1 LGRGPQSNLRTGPLR
16 SRDNGRTG
24 TSGEVRGAECSFG
37 HRLCHETQPK
47 DDEEQHH
54 IRYIEERAGLVDS
67 ASEENKAR
75 AVVEIY
81 LEPGVIPTAGLHP
94 LDATKTKIENQKAPF
109 PMEMAITRRVLGAVW
124 PKRLLD

>member
-1 LGRGPQSNLRTGPLR
+1 M
-16 SRDNGRTG
+16 
-24 TSGEVRGAECSFG
+24 
-37 HRLCHETQPK
+37 CHETQPK

-81 LEPGVIPTAGLHP
+81 FKPEVIHTL
-94 LDATKTKIENQKAPF
+94 LKPF
-109 PMEMAITRRVLGAVW
+109 
-124 PKRLLD
+124 